1 MLFDRMTAGDVLL
14 VAGGR
19 RRRVAPSLAEILSAS
34 SAEALHSMA
43 QANKASAPSPSKTS
57 AAEAEGEGEEAEE
70 NGTAEPVVPSSGGK
84 GGGKAD
90 KKRKKNEKGGGG
102 GKKVDPAQ
110 TWEEARAQMEAEIE
124 KLKGENSQWKELSN
138 DLWKRLGE
146 GADIDE
152 EGA

>member
-1 MLFDRMTAGDVLL
+1 
-14 VAGGR
+14 
-19 RRRVAPSLAEILSAS
+19 
-34 SAEALHSMA
+34 MA
-43 QANKASAPSPSKTS
+43 KANKESAPSPSKTS
-57 AAEAEGEGEEAEE
+57 AAEAEGEGEGEEAEE
-70 NGTAEPVVPSSGGK
+70 NGTAEPVVAGSGGK

-90 KKRKKNEKGGGG
+90 KKRKKNEKGGAG
-102 GKKVDPAQ
+102 GKKVAQ